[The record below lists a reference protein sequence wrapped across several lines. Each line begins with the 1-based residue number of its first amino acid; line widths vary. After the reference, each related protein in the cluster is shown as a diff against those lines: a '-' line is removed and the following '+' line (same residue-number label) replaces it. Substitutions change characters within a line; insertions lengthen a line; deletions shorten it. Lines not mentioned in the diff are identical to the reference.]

1 MINHLAMSLLPAHA
15 EGKTKQET
23 IEEAKKRLS
32 VFEAEIPTL
41 KKLVVAIND
50 EKAAESN
57 YELALICDFDDIVGL
72 NAYQMHPTHKAFGAF
87 ITPLR
92 ESRACIDYE
101 F

>member
-1 MINHLAMSLLPAHA
+1 MIKHIVMFKLKENT

-50 EKAAESN
+50 EKGV
-57 YELALICDFDDIVGL
+57 IVHTAGRHL
-72 NAYQMHPTHKAFGAF
+72 LSGCVRT
-87 ITPLR
+87 
-92 ESRACIDYE
+92 
-101 F
+101 